1 MSENPRK
8 EIDENQTKIRR
19 YLRHHSLEDPSR
31 GLSVHLMAGE
41 TANTAPPRPGGA
53 TSPSGGTSTA
63 RPPTS
68 AAYRA
73 LFSLPDA
80 AIADTD
86 QDQRDVSTSLS
97 GVIYSTDREEDEP
110 ADRHRDRGHAVE
122 LLTDL
127 TKHRIPL
134 QMQLAE
140 TVQLSHRICDL
151 TPQECDI
158 AIAVFTPRNGCFVT
172 LVSSSMR
179 PQLWAPTVFQTQG
192 GPLNLRSNDRDHED
206 YTRMLEKA
214 LGTVG
219 MPLMTTIEEAEVMFC
234 PWLGHTYGKSMLVH
248 TSGGARWA
256 IARWLWKNYG
266 VKPTP
271 TENVFSIRTIRLMDL
286 MLDRLWLVL
295 HCPIPKAIAALTSC
309 LNGNPSVRQLRHLIG
324 AARKSQPAGDEGPVR
339 AASRALLAVAASL
352 AFLPHEPMP
361 TLINSIAYHLN
372 RPEFHS
378 GSTWPRCLW
387 TISTHL
393 WQMMHLPDGVATLD
407 LRKLFDEERC
417 RFCDMTIRTVRPL
430 TCSTGNDEYYERYKG
445 CSWCGRKH
453 SCKECNIIQE
463 MYPVHCEARVKQEE
477 AVYRMQGTPA
487 LTAAPAFC
495 TSTCSL
501 NPPCEATA
509 LTRIGNRRRSNKED
523 EGELDT
529 SDIRPRSIYTKSTG
543 PSRTDR
549 RTTTSRS
556 RTENTKDRAKRG
568 LSAEVRTL
576 TTRRRP
582 SQSTDSYPAEQR
594 WTEDRRQDRRVRF
607 DYQEED
613 ERRSNARRTDRDR
626 TDTRPEPAHRS
637 LSRSSIYSQARQQL
651 RSQER
656 TTAGRSK
663 SARQERFEPSR
674 RQVMERAKEQQL
686 HPSSRRPTIEP
697 IHTLTPPT
705 TDAENSDPVNSTA
718 DPQEDS
724 WGSEDTTSP
733 VPPGTITQIQVPA
746 TTRQHQQQSDLM
758 DQTTG
763 DDVLLINL
771 YDGEESEILGLNR
784 TTTSPPRGF
793 SGESS
798 PMDTNILTPE
808 TPMET
813 DVSTSDTNTIL
824 SVQPRTRDEWL
835 VQWRQESET
844 TRKDRAARDN
854 SPAPRTRTAQT
865 ASGLEGTC
873 QRCRKTG
880 SWYWTNHSGKDCRRG
895 ITYNIKK
902 KKKDKAGER
911 VRSNKGKPCTPDSII
926 NLANMTN
933 HDSAS
938 DRNNARVDT
947 AQTEV
952 ASTRTNKTDNESNHE
967 EIPEDLLRE
976 VQALPPAAW
985 TSPSPANLRQHPG
998 RQRRLARIA
1007 AQEAS
1012 EPHPTGSGDSQMS
1025 ARCKFCWQEGHKQD
1039 ACPNKR
1045 QIEERSIE
1053 SKTDYMYR
1061 FGLARNEGAL
1071 PYAFQ
1076 RQEGKL
1082 SVSRLLQRRDIG
1094 ASSRMITP
1102 TLGPY
1107 GVDLLMDSGLSFC
1120 SMRQETLTRL
1130 LLSTTSGTM
1139 AADTIRSYEPGQ
1151 LAATGPLSIPA
1162 SQNLHTAYVVLQFG
1176 DIGWASVPFI
1186 IDDRDSAIDGLND
1199 AVFLDWQVVTEACS
1213 VQNGN
1218 PCECG
1223 SKTEDGRHLMKREWS
1238 KDGGKWDHSYMA
1250 TRSEDDETQS
1260 TNAGA
1265 TGGTAP
1271 LFRTGALHLA

>member
-1 MSENPRK
+1 MAA
-8 EIDENQTKIRR
+8 QT
-19 YLRHHSLEDPSR
+19 
-31 GLSVHLMAGE
+31 A
-41 TANTAPPRPGGA
+41 TTAPPRSGGA

-80 AIADTD
+80 AIADKD
-86 QDQRDVSTSLS
+86 QDQRNVSTSISAVL
-97 GVIYSTDREEDEP
+97 YSTDRDEDEP

-140 TVQLSHRICDL
+140 AVQLSHRICDL
-151 TPQECDI
+151 TPQECDV

-179 PQLWAPTVFQTQG
+179 PQLWAPTVFQSQG
-192 GPLNLRSNDRDHED
+192 GPLNLRSDDRDCDD

-219 MPLMTTIEEAEVMFC
+219 MPLMTTIEAAEVMIC
-234 PWLGHTYGKSMLVH
+234 PWQGQTYGKSMLVH
-248 TSGGARWA
+248 TSRGARAA
-256 IARWLWKNYG
+256 ITHWLWKNYG

-271 TENVFSIRTIRLMDL
+271 TENVFSIRTFRLMDL
-286 MLDRLWLVL
+286 MLDRLWMVL
-295 HCPIPKAIAALTSC
+295 HCPISKAIGALTSC
-309 LNGNPSVRQLRHLIG
+309 LNGNPSVRQLRHLIR
-324 AARKSQPAGDEGPVR
+324 AARKSQPAGNEGPLR
-339 AASRALLAVAASL
+339 AASRALLAVAATL

-361 TLINSIAYHLN
+361 TLINLIAYHLDQ
-372 RPEFHS
+372 PEFHS

-393 WQMMHLPDGVATLD
+393 WQMMHLPDGVSTLD

-417 RFCDMTIRTVRPL
+417 RFCDMTIRTIRPL
-430 TCSTGNDEYYERYKG
+430 TCSTGNDGYYDQYKG
-445 CSWCGRKH
+445 CSWCGREH
-453 SCKECNIIQE
+453 SCKKCNIIRE
-463 MYPVHCEARVKQEE
+463 MYPDHCEARVKQEE

-509 LTRIGNRRRSNKED
+509 LTRIGNHRRSNGED
-523 EGELDT
+523 EGELTT
-529 SDIRPRSIYTKSTG
+529 SDIRPKATGTKSAGT
-543 PSRTDR
+543 SRTDR
-549 RTTTSRS
+549 RTTTSMS
-556 RTENTKDRAKRG
+556 RTENLKDRATRG
-568 LSAEVRTL
+568 PSTENRAP

-582 SQSTDSYPAEQR
+582 SQSTDSYPSGPR
-594 WTEDRRQDRRVRF
+594 RTDDRRQDRRVRF
-607 DYQEED
+607 DHQEED
-613 ERRSNARRTDRDR
+613 DRRSDTRRTDRGR
-626 TDTRPEPAHRS
+626 TGTRPEPAHKS
-637 LSRSSIYSQARQQL
+637 PSRSSIYSQARPRSVHRPSSPPRRRDTLQRPSSPQRTQRL

-656 TTAGRSK
+656 TAAGRSK
-663 SARQERFEPSR
+663 SARQETFAPSR
-674 RQVMERAKEQQL
+674 RQVAEQAKEQQF
-686 HPSSRRPTIEP
+686 HPGSRRPTIEP
-697 IHTLTPPT
+697 IQTLTPPT
-705 TDAENSDPVNSTA
+705 TDAENSDPISSAA

-724 WGSEDTTSP
+724 WGSEGTTSP
-733 VPPGTITQIQVPA
+733 VPGTIVQTRA
-746 TTRQHQQQSDLM
+746 LTTARQHHRRSDAM

-763 DDVLLINL
+763 DDALLINL
-771 YDGEESEILGLNR
+771 DSGEESEILGLNL
-784 TTTSPPRGF
+784 TTSSPPRGS

-798 PMDTNILTPE
+798 PMETDMLTPE

-824 SVQPRTRDEWL
+824 SFQPLTRNEWL
-835 VQWRQESET
+835 AEWRQE
-844 TRKDRAARDN
+844 N
-854 SPAPRTRTAQT
+854 NRTRTRT
-865 ASGLEGTC
+865 EWIASGLEGTC
-873 QRCRKTG
+873 QRCRKNG
-880 SWYWTNHSGKDCRRG
+880 SWYWTNHSEKDCRKGTKRVPAS
-895 ITYNIKK
+895 TRNEPSSKPNHARKK
-902 KKKDKAGER
+902 KVGER

-938 DRNNARVDT
+938 DRNNAHVG
-947 AQTEV
+947 TEHTEISS
-952 ASTRTNKTDNESNHE
+952 ARTNKTDDELNNEG
-967 EIPEDLLRE
+967 IPDDLLRE
-976 VQALPPAAW
+976 VQALPTATR
-985 TSPSPANLRQHPG
+985 TSSSPAKLRTHQ
-998 RQRRLARIA
+998 RLQRRMARIE

-1012 EPHPTGSGDSQMS
+1012 EARPTSSGGSRMS

-1053 SKTDYMYR
+1053 SKTEYMYR
-1061 FGLARNEGAL
+1061 FSLARNEGAL

-1082 SVSRLLQRRDIG
+1082 SVSKLLERRDIG

-1120 SMRQETLTRL
+1120 SMRLETLTRL

-1151 LAATGPLSIPA
+1151 LADTGPLSVPA

-1176 DIGWASVPFI
+1176 DIGWSSVPFI
-1186 IDDRDSAIDGLND
+1186 IDDRDSGIDGLND
-1199 AVFLDWQVVTEACS
+1199 AIFLDWQVVTEACS
-1213 VQNGN
+1213 VQDGN
-1218 PCECG
+1218 PCGCG
-1223 SKTEDGRHLMKREWS
+1223 GKKEDGRHLVKMEWS

-1260 TNAGA
+1260 TNAAA